1 MKAGRLIL
9 VFLFLILGSAVAQ
22 LGLPTTNVSGGFR
35 PPPLDS
41 IEATQTNRDIDRII
55 IFLTTPLESNRS
67 IEATQTNH
75 KLTQPNPFEQFVA
88 PAAAGNPYEKM
99 VDTGENPYTK
109 LTPPVKVQKADDFL
123 NQFDTPKPSSAD
135 KFLDQF
141 QPALDLEPSGSSLRL
156 NSGKAPRSGGTVLS
170 TPQNIKRAHLLDDLV
185 EANAESQRRFE
196 QVIAQQQQQRTLEEQ
211 QRALEDIARQLQ
223 LLQFQQEEDAL
234 LAERI
239 EGDRKLQQIRL
250 QLEDGAMRQRIS
262 SRPVQPILVSPPVV
276 VSAHSYDPNSLA
288 NPYGAG
294 SPYKADGLMNPYSQ
308 YGSPYSSKSWRNPYA
323 TDTPKLYDSQ
333 GNYAGKLSSNPY
345 DPDSTA
351 NPYGRYGSPYSPQS
365 INNPYG
371 LGSPY
376 RTDPVYVVPSP

>member
-1 MKAGRLIL
+1 MKAGQLSWT
-9 VFLFLILGSAVAQ
+9 FLFLTLGVAAAQ
-22 LGLPTTNVSGGFR
+22 SGSGAKQDPLGIETKQPGSSSTTNASRNRHLDLQPVLDLQPLSSNAI
-35 PPPLDS
+35 PPSPK
-41 IEATQTNRDIDRII
+41 R
-55 IFLTTPLESNRS
+55 LTAQE
-67 IEATQTNH
+67 
-75 KLTQPNPFEQFVA
+75 
-88 PAAAGNPYEKM
+88 
-99 VDTGENPYTK
+99 
-109 LTPPVKVQKADDFL
+109 
-123 NQFDTPKPSSAD
+123 
-135 KFLDQF
+135 FLDAPDIS
-141 QPALDLEPSGSSLRL
+141 QPVSSNPLPDFGTKSDAKLPDFGPAQRGIGFVPDKPPDLDGSSLRIV
-156 NSGKAPRSGGTVLS
+156 PTMVS
-170 TPQNIKRAHLLDDLV
+170 TPQNSKRVQTLV
-185 EANAESQRRFE
+185 NNLIEANAESQRRFE
-196 QVIAQQQQQRTLEEQ
+196 QVLGQQQQQRTLEEQ

-276 VSAHSYDPNSLA
+276 VSANSYDPHSLV

-351 NPYGRYGSPYSPQS
+351 NPYGRYGSPYSSQS

>member
-22 LGLPTTNVSGGFR
+22 LGLPTTNVSGGFK
-35 PPPLDS
+35 PPPLES

-75 KLTQPNPFEQFVA
+75 KLTKTNCFDQFDA
-88 PAAAGNPYEKM
+88 PPAKNPYADM

-109 LTPPVKVQKADDFL
+109 LAPPVKAQKADDFL
-123 NQFDTPKPSSAD
+123 NQFDTPKSLSAD
-135 KFLDQF
+135 KFLDQTNDLGF
-141 QPALDLEPSGSSLRL
+141 VPDKTPDLGFVPDKKFTQPPLDLKPSGTSLRI
-156 NSGKAPRSGGTVLS
+156 S
-170 TPQNIKRAHLLDDLV
+170 TRKVPTSSEKSDAALQI
-185 EANAESQRRFE
+185 
-196 QVIAQQQQQRTLEEQ
+196 
-211 QRALEDIARQLQ
+211 QRAEYERWLEQLKQEQALKDIAWQLE
-223 LLQFQQEEDAL
+223 LLRYQQEDE
-234 LAERI
+234 
-239 EGDRKLQQIRL
+239 
-250 QLEDGAMRQRIS
+250 AMRQRIS
-262 SRPVQPILVSPPVV
+262 SLPVLPISVAPPLDPIRIAKEYDLPVLPISVAPPVV
-276 VSAHSYDPNSLA
+276 VSPNSYDPNSLA

-323 TDTPKLYDSQ
+323 TDAPKLYDSQ
-333 GNYAGKLSSNPY
+333 GNYRGKLSANPY

-351 NPYGRYGSPYSPQS
+351 NPYGRYGSPYSSES

-376 RTDPVYVVPSP
+376 NTTPIYVVPSP